1 MFLGLATFL
10 VLSIVA
16 LALVFRLVRT
26 VFRFFSGAGKKEG
39 KQPSEKPAKEQ
50 KESPGRK
57 EEKVLSE
64 NESEQAEKKPA
75 PGQELGDGEL
85 GQLYTGALSA
95 GITENFVDKP
105 ADVSIDGKAF
115 ADAIVKEGVLSYL
128 EFNNRELAGK
138 TFTGFNLI
146 IEKDSRMVLTYAG
159 QAVASIT
166 QIDREV
172 EVTVNGE
179 ETTLTRQSFRINTF
193 PPSLTRGMVP
203 EDVRRMLDAS
213 GRVRLADKDPG
224 LAVDAMLAVF
234 SEPENIRALKRTID
248 PRIQAKESVRKNS
261 EKKGEAKVNIPKKL

>member
-16 LALVFRLVRT
+16 LVLVFRLVRT
-26 VFRFFSGAGKKEG
+26 VFRFFSGAGKKGG
-39 KQPSEKPAKEQ
+39 KQPAEKPAKEQ
-50 KESPGRK
+50 KESHGRK
-57 EEKVLSE
+57 EEKALSE

-85 GQLYTGALSA
+85 DQLYTGALSA

-105 ADVSIDGKAF
+105 DDVSIDGKAF

-203 EDVRRMLDAS
+203 EDVRRMLDAA

-224 LAVDAMLAVF
+224 LAIDAMLAVF

-261 EKKGEAKVNIPKKL
+261 EKKGEAKVNIPQKL

>member
-16 LALVFRLVRT
+16 LVLVFRLVRT
-26 VFRFFSGAGKKEG
+26 VFRFFSGTGKKEG
-39 KQPSEKPAKEQ
+39 KQPAEKPAKVQ
-50 KESPGRK
+50 KESHGRK
-57 EEKVLSE
+57 EEKAMSE

-85 GQLYTGALSA
+85 DQLYTGALST

-105 ADVSIDGKAF
+105 DDVSIDGKAF

-193 PPSLTRGMVP
+193 PPSLTRGIVP

>member
-16 LALVFRLVRT
+16 LVLVFRLVRT
-26 VFRFFSGAGKKEG
+26 VFRFFSGAGKKGG
-39 KQPSEKPAKEQ
+39 KQTSEKPAKEQ
-50 KESPGRK
+50 KESHGRK
-57 EEKVLSE
+57 EEKALSE

-85 GQLYTGALSA
+85 DQLYTGALSA

-105 ADVSIDGKAF
+105 DDVSIDGKAF

-179 ETTLTRQSFRINTF
+179 ETTLARQSFRINTF

-261 EKKGEAKVNIPKKL
+261 EKKGEGKPISPRKL

>member
-16 LALVFRLVRT
+16 LVLVFRLVRT
-26 VFRFFSGAGKKEG
+26 IFRFFSGTGKKEG
-39 KQPSEKPAKEQ
+39 KQPAEKPAKEQ
-50 KESPGRK
+50 KESHGRK
-57 EEKVLSE
+57 EEKALSE

-85 GQLYTGALSA
+85 DQLYTGALST

-105 ADVSIDGKAF
+105 DDVSIDGKAF

-203 EDVRRMLDAS
+203 EDVRRMLDAA

-224 LAVDAMLAVF
+224 LAIDAMLAVF